1 VNQKEST
8 PRPLTLTVLDTYAF
22 EKLLKRVARSF
33 QLSLRIL
40 PAQLRPALSLAYM
53 LARASDTIADAS
65 TAPDF
70 QRLALLRGLP
80 DLFPEKSPDLGL
92 SGAERELLDLMPRL
106 LDALKTLP
114 ERDEIIS
121 QWRIILRGQIFDVE
135 RFVAPSADT
144 PAAPLTSEELEEYTY
159 LVAGSVGEFWTRLCF
174 KHVPDYSTKS
184 LEEMLPLARRFG
196 QALQFVN
203 ILRDRRS
210 DADAG
215 RIYIPD
221 ERFYVEMQHVTELL
235 QSAAEYTAAIQ
246 PRALRAACAL
256 PLDLANQ
263 TLALVAQHP
272 LGVGVKVPRYKV
284 WLAFVKAFWR

>member
-1 VNQKEST
+1 VTQKDSS

-22 EKLLKRVARSF
+22 EALLKKVARSF

-40 PAQLRPALSLAYM
+40 PASLRPSLSLAYM

-65 TAPDF
+65 SSPDF

-92 SGAERELLDLMPRL
+92 KDSERELLRILPRL
-106 LDALKTLP
+106 LEALKTLP
-114 ERDEIIS
+114 DRNEIIA

-135 RFVAPSADT
+135 RFAQ
-144 PAAPLTSEELEEYTY
+144 PASAPLTPEELEEYTY

-174 KHVPDYSTKS
+174 KHVPGYSTKP

-196 QALQFVN
+196 QALQLIN
-203 ILRDRRS
+203 ILRDRRA

-215 RIYIPD
+215 RVYIPD
-221 ERFYVEMQHVTELL
+221 ERFYVEMQHVAELL

-263 TLALVAQHP
+263 TLSLVAQHP
-272 LGVGVKVPRYKV
+272 LGVGVKVPRHKV
-284 WLAFVKAFWR
+284 WLAFVKAFWH

>member
-1 VNQKEST
+1 
-8 PRPLTLTVLDTYAF
+8 
-22 EKLLKRVARSF
+22 
-33 QLSLRIL
+33 
-40 PAQLRPALSLAYM
+40 
-53 LARASDTIADAS
+53 
-65 TAPDF
+65 
-70 QRLALLRGLP
+70 
-80 DLFPEKSPDLGL
+80 
-92 SGAERELLDLMPRL
+92 
-106 LDALKTLP
+106 
-114 ERDEIIS
+114 
-121 QWRIILRGQIFDVE
+121 
-135 RFVAPSADT
+135 
-144 PAAPLTSEELEEYTY
+144 
-159 LVAGSVGEFWTRLCF
+159 
-174 KHVPDYSTKS
+174 VPDYSTKP

-272 LGVGVKVPRYKV
+272 LGVGVKVARYKV

>member
-1 VNQKEST
+1 MALSHKESS
-8 PRPLTLTVLDTYAF
+8 PRPLTLTVLDTYGF
-22 EKLLKRVARSF
+22 EALLKKVARSF

-40 PAQLRPALSLAYM
+40 PASLRPPLSLAYM

-65 TAPDF
+65 SAPDF

-92 SGAERELLDLMPRL
+92 KDAESDLLQMLPRL
-106 LDALKTLP
+106 LEALKTLP
-114 ERDEIIS
+114 DQSEIIA

-135 RFVAPSADT
+135 RFAAPD
-144 PAAPLTSEELEEYTY
+144 AAPLTPGELEEYTY

-174 KHVPDYSTKS
+174 KHVPNYSARP

-196 QALQFVN
+196 QALQFIN

-221 ERFYVEMQHVTELL
+221 ERFYVEMQHVSELL
-235 QSAAEYTAAIQ
+235 QSSAEYTAAIQ

-263 TLALVAQHP
+263 TLDLIAQHP

-284 WLAFVKAFWR
+284 WLALVKALWR

>member
-1 VNQKEST
+1 
-8 PRPLTLTVLDTYAF
+8 
-22 EKLLKRVARSF
+22 
-33 QLSLRIL
+33 
-40 PAQLRPALSLAYM
+40 M

-65 TAPDF
+65 SAPDF

-92 SGAERELLDLMPRL
+92 KDAESDLLQMLPRL
-106 LDALKTLP
+106 LEALKTLP
-114 ERDEIIS
+114 DQSEIIA

-135 RFVAPSADT
+135 RFAAPD
-144 PAAPLTSEELEEYTY
+144 AAPLTPGELEEYTY

-174 KHVPDYSTKS
+174 KHVPNYSS
-184 LEEMLPLARRFG
+184 RPLEEMLPLARRFG
-196 QALQFVN
+196 QALQFIN

-221 ERFYVEMQHVTELL
+221 ERFYVEMQHVSELL
-235 QSAAEYTAAIQ
+235 QSSAEYTAAIQ

-263 TLALVAQHP
+263 TLALIAQHP

-284 WLAFVKAFWR
+284 WLALVKALWR

>member
-1 VNQKEST
+1 
-8 PRPLTLTVLDTYAF
+8 
-22 EKLLKRVARSF
+22 
-33 QLSLRIL
+33 
-40 PAQLRPALSLAYM
+40 M

-92 SGAERELLDLMPRL
+92 GGAERELLNLMPRL
-106 LDALKTLP
+106 LEALKTLP
-114 ERDEIIS
+114 ERDEIIA
-121 QWRIILRGQIFDVE
+121 QWRVILQGQIFDVE
-135 RFVAPSADT
+135 RFVAPCSDT
-144 PAAPLTSEELEEYTY
+144 SVAPLSPEELEKYTY

-174 KHVPDYSTKS
+174 KHVPDYSTKP
-184 LEEMLPLARRFG
+184 LEEMLLLARRFG

>member
-1 VNQKEST
+1 MSQKESS

-22 EKLLKRVARSF
+22 EALLKRVARSF

-40 PAQLRPALSLAYM
+40 PARLRPTLSLAYM

-65 TAPDF
+65 SAPDF

-80 DLFPEKSPDLGL
+80 GLFPEKSPDLGL
-92 SGAERELLDLMPRL
+92 AGPERELLNLMPRL
-106 LDALKTLP
+106 LEALKTLP
-114 ERDEIIS
+114 DREEIIS
-121 QWRIILRGQIFDVE
+121 QWRIILEGQIFDVE
-135 RFVAPSADT
+135 RFAVSASGM
-144 PAAPLTSEELEEYTY
+144 PAAPLTPEELEGYTQ

-174 KHVPDYSTKS
+174 KHVPDYSTRP
-184 LEEMLPLARRFG
+184 LDEMLPLARSFG
-196 QALQFVN
+196 QALQLIN

-221 ERFYVEMQHVTELL
+221 ERFYVEMQRVAELL
-235 QSAAEYTAAIQ
+235 KSAAEYTASIQ

-263 TLALVAQHP
+263 TLGLIAQHP

-284 WLAFVKAFWR
+284 WIAFAKAFWR

>member
-1 VNQKEST
+1 MALSHKESS
-8 PRPLTLTVLDTYAF
+8 PRPLTLTVLDTYGF
-22 EKLLKRVARSF
+22 ETLLKKVARSF

-40 PAQLRPALSLAYM
+40 PASLRPPLSLAYM

-65 TAPDF
+65 SAPDF

-92 SGAERELLDLMPRL
+92 KDAESDLLQMLPRL
-106 LDALKTLP
+106 LEALKTLP
-114 ERDEIIS
+114 DQSEIIA

-135 RFVAPSADT
+135 RFAAPD
-144 PAAPLTSEELEEYTY
+144 AAPLTPGELEEYTY

-174 KHVPDYSTKS
+174 KHVPNYSARP

-196 QALQFVN
+196 QALQFIN

-221 ERFYVEMQHVTELL
+221 ERFYVGMQHVSELL

-263 TLALVAQHP
+263 TLALIAQHP

-284 WLAFVKAFWR
+284 WLALAKAFWR

>member
-1 VNQKEST
+1 VTQKSSS
-8 PRPLTLTVLDTYAF
+8 PHPLTLTVLDTYTF
-22 EKLLKRVARSF
+22 EALLKRVARSF

-40 PAQLRPALSLAYM
+40 PAPLRPALSLAYM

-80 DLFPEKSPDLGL
+80 DLFPDKSPDLGL
-92 SGAERELLDLMPRL
+92 SGAERELLNLMPRL
-106 LDALKTLP
+106 LEALKTLP
-114 ERDEIIS
+114 EREEIIA
-121 QWRIILRGQIFDVE
+121 QWRIILEGQIFDVE
-135 RFVAPSADT
+135 RFVASSSET
-144 PAAPLTSEELEEYTY
+144 PAAPLTPEELEKYTY

-174 KHVPDYSTKS
+174 KHVPDYSTKP

-235 QSAAEYTAAIQ
+235 QSASEYTVAIH

-263 TLALVAQHP
+263 TVALVAQHP
-272 LGVGVKVPRYKV
+272 LGLGVKVPRYKV

>member
-1 VNQKEST
+1 MHQ
-8 PRPLTLTVLDTYAF
+8 PLHARALVLGPQRLD
-22 EKLLKRVARSF
+22 
-33 QLSLRIL
+33 Q
-40 PAQLRPALSLAYM
+40 
-53 LARASDTIADAS
+53 LARRGR
-65 TAPDF
+65 
-70 QRLALLRGLP
+70 RLALLRGLP

-92 SGAERELLDLMPRL
+92 SGAERELLNLMPRL
-106 LDALKTLP
+106 LEALKTLP
-114 ERDEIIS
+114 ERDEIIA
-121 QWRIILRGQIFDVE
+121 QWRIILQGQIFDVE

-144 PAAPLTSEELEEYTY
+144 SAAPLTPEELEKYTY

-174 KHVPDYSTKS
+174 KHVPDYSTKP

-215 RIYIPD
+215 RIYISD
-221 ERFYVEMQHVTELL
+221 QRFYVEMQHVSELL

-284 WLAFVKAFWR
+284 WWAFVKAFWH